1 MITEETIKQTRFYVG
16 ADGECYLLRD
26 ARTVKI
32 VSLVCTGD
40 GSESDLLLG
49 DDVCS
54 QFTPAQA
61 TFEPFIQTDSLNQV
75 AAEKPAAAPKT
86 KAGKKLRGKYKK
98 AVKEDKPKHIPGLRG
113 PRKKSS
119 QYKGVSAAKQRQDG
133 TLMWRAQYWGNGKAV
148 SLGQFEI
155 EELAAAAYAEHEG
168 NHAEAARLRALAGR
182 QNSDMAEQAENNPDR
197 QGHVKKK
204 IWICKNKKCGLEF
217 QSKPTECLGCHGTS
231 FNEAEGDNV

>member
-16 ADGECYLLRD
+16 SDGKCYLIRD
-26 ARTVKI
+26 MRTVKV
-32 VSLVCTGD
+32 VSLVCTSD

-86 KAGKKLRGKYKK
+86 KAGKKLRGKHKK
-98 AVKEDKPKHIPGLRG
+98 RAAGAEEPKHIPGLRG

-119 QYKGVSAAKQRQDG
+119 KYKGVSPAKLRQDG
-133 TLMWRAQYWGNGKAV
+133 THQWRAQHWENGKLI
-148 SLGQFEI
+148 SIGQFKS
-155 EELAAAAYAEHEG
+155 EELAAAALAEHEG

-182 QNSDMAEQAENNPDR
+182 QNSDMAKQAENNPDR
-197 QGHVKKK
+197 ARKVT
-204 IWICKNKKCGLEF
+204 IWICNHCKTEWKSRPDRCPHCDGATFTPKKVDAD
-217 QSKPTECLGCHGTS
+217 QT
-231 FNEAEGDNV
+231 